1 MTSKPGPAPAGS
13 ASRPSVARFAA
24 IYGSALVVGQ
34 IGQLVWLVAGSRTM
48 SRPAFGSVLAAQALY
63 GVLQFV
69 IDNGSGFHGA
79 RLAAAGRLDAKAR
92 ASLVRLRLQVALP
105 AIVLVGGVGAVGGWE
120 LVEAVLPF
128 TLALALFA
136 LLTHWER
143 FGLGDSGPW
152 SAYLILRGVGPAATA
167 LVFLAAA
174 ARLPVFVPG
183 LVECAVIGVVALAFR
198 LRPLTNL
205 VRALAAPRGP
215 WRSAVD
221 IGLPNMIGQLGLAAG
236 TVLLGMF
243 GRPVAAAELA
253 VSVRLL
259 TGVNQL
265 SGVLATALFPELARS
280 GAAPEGDEKGTRRAV
295 GLSFQLMVALV
306 ALVNTA
312 LLFRTS
318 FVVGI
323 FLKHPSLDAQRT
335 ALVTLGASGASSYLV
350 LVTLVLIARH
360 GERLFLPIFA
370 LGTAVTVVVG
380 LGVSVAGP
388 RSAALWMAGGLAVGQ
403 LLCAVLF
410 AARGAELLPQL
421 RKVLWAGAATAIGFA
436 AAGAAAAAAVGLR
449 TELAVL
455 EFALGL
461 AALGAIGRA
470 LRRPRAGAT
479 LDRRAPA

>member
-1 MTSKPGPAPAGS
+1 
-13 ASRPSVARFAA
+13 
-24 IYGSALVVGQ
+24 
-34 IGQLVWLVAGSRTM
+34 M
-48 SRPAFGSVLAAQALY
+48 SRAAFGSVLAAQALY

-79 RLAAAGRLDAKAR
+79 RLAAAGRLDANAR

-105 AIVLVGGVGAVGGWE
+105 AIVLVGGVGAVGGRE
-120 LVEAVLPF
+120 LLEAVSPF

-174 ARLPVFVPG
+174 GRLPVFVPG
-183 LVECAVIGVVALAFR
+183 LVECAVVGVVGLAFR
-198 LRPLTNL
+198 LRPSTNL
-205 VRALAAPRGP
+205 VRALSAARGP

-221 IGLPNMIGQLGLAAG
+221 IGLPTLIGQFGLAAG
-236 TVLLGMF
+236 TILLGMF
-243 GRPVAAAELA
+243 GRPVAAAEFA

-265 SGVLATALFPELARS
+265 SGVLATAFFPDLARS
-280 GAAPEGDEKGTRRAV
+280 GSASDGDEGAMRSAIT
-295 GLSFQLMVALV
+295 LIFQVMVALV

-323 FLKHPSLDAQRT
+323 FLEHPSLDAQRT

-360 GERLFLPIFA
+360 GERSFLPIFA
-370 LGTAVTVVVG
+370 LGTAVTVAAG
-380 LGVSVAGP
+380 LVVSVADP
-388 RSAALWMAGGLAVGQ
+388 RSASLWMASGLAAGQ

-421 RKVLWAGAATAIGFA
+421 RKVLWAAAATAIGFA
-436 AAGAAAAAAVGLR
+436 AAGAAAAAAAGLR
-449 TELAVL
+449 TELAAL
-455 EFALGL
+455 ELALGF
-461 AALGAIGRA
+461 AALGTIGRA

-479 LDRRAPA
+479 QDRRDPA